1 VLPFVVVFK
10 GRIALEVRAGQI
22 IEEHVELR
30 VEQIFPSLCQ
40 MVEKGSLVF
49 EQPVQALV
57 KFVDFHQLKACPQKI
72 GHGACF
78 IPVPVKPP
86 LTPGINETVTA
97 KGLGYQ
103 IPACSFAAQG
113 QLLRP
118 EFIETQL
125 LVQPARQPACAPLP
139 GPVQL
144 HVLESNLHNLL
155 IVDLAGILG
164 KEGHRLRTGRA
175 VFEDFNCP
183 APRLCLRII
192 NFPEVEHVPLDHASA
207 GYPAVFDYAPVPVFF
222 PILLPIRA
230 TQEHRR

>member
-103 IPACSFAAQG
+103 IPTCSFAARG
-113 QLLRP
+113 
-118 EFIETQL
+118 
-125 LVQPARQPACAPLP
+125 
-139 GPVQL
+139 
-144 HVLESNLHNLL
+144 
-155 IVDLAGILG
+155 
-164 KEGHRLRTGRA
+164 
-175 VFEDFNCP
+175 
-183 APRLCLRII
+183 
-192 NFPEVEHVPLDHASA
+192 
-207 GYPAVFDYAPVPVFF
+207 
-222 PILLPIRA
+222 
-230 TQEHRR
+230 